1 MNLDD
6 EESQGFFAEKCRDGS
21 LDLSERWTPIISES
35 LQDDSFFNNLFSQL
49 SCPAVSYRL

>member
-1 MNLDD
+1 MNSDD
-6 EESQGFFAEKCRDGS
+6 EESQSVEKCRDGS

-49 SCPAVSYRL
+49 SCSAVSR